1 MAFSILKLF
10 CFLQFKDKWLP
21 CKYCDQYFPT
31 TNLMSIHEKQK
42 HKSVSRRI
50 PCDICPVTCFNQ
62 NALTVHVNTLH
73 KDLVEK
79 SWKICQ
85 MCQNYFPGKYPI
97 TVTIGILNTPNLT
110 LWTLF
115 GQVFKWSDHMIRRT
129 IQIPDILDL
138 KQTFFVGFSD
148 PCSKTGPF
156 DNQTCLDI

>member
-10 CFLQFKDKWLP
+10 CFFQFKDKWLP

-97 TVTIGILNTPNLT
+97 TVTIRILNTQSLT

-115 GQVFKWSDHMIRRT
+115 GPVFKWSDHIIRWT
-129 IQIPDILDL
+129 IQIPDIKHTFLSCF
-138 KQTFFVGFSD
+138 QT
-148 PCSKTGPF
+148 PIQKPYCSTTGHVW
-156 DNQTCLDI
+156 TI